1 MLKTIKDFFSNLFST
16 SVEVDKPFVYPKYDS
31 NKLKRELSV
40 EKKGKEDGL
49 ANIPPH
55 TSKEVIGYEKTI
67 TNNLIT
73 KVTEVEANTRGEIQ
87 TLVEDISHLEID
99 NLRKKIEDYN
109 DETKDEFAKLRNEE
123 GNFKYYES
131 QEVQNIN
138 KIFKE
143 FQDNN
148 NLTRAPRYPDSKR
161 LSYAIIFALI
171 VLEIFLNSVFFKE
184 FTTSGILGGVFVAL
198 SIAGLNVGLGY
209 LYGEH
214 VSRFINHV
222 SSFKKFLAY
231 SLGLV
236 FIISITLVNFFAAH
250 LRDVIDTA
258 IKLGEMANSVEMMTV
273 AKQLINTPF
282 ALNSF
287 ESILLIIIGMF
298 FSITAMVKMYFADDP
313 YPGYGELDREKKI
326 KTHEHY
332 SEIQEYIESCRSK
345 MKERALD
352 IRNTITGIST
362 HLNLLTNYKGRLTLY
377 TTNFKTYLNQVQTI
391 ADEIV
396 NEYRSTNM
404 RNRPEP
410 KKFPKYYDKPFI
422 MAYQPLIEFPET
434 KIEELLT
441 NLEKIKDNS
450 EKLTYERVAV
460 IHKEYKKA
468 LNEFKDIKELD
479 IQSYLD
485 EINE

>member
-1 MLKTIKDFFSNLFST
+1 MLKTIKDFFSNFFST

-73 KVTEVEANTRGEIQ
+73 KVTEVEANARGEIQ

-171 VLEIFLNSVFFKE
+171 VVEIFLNSVFFKE

-214 VSRFINHV
+214 VSRYINHIT
-222 SSFKKFLAY
+222 SFKKFLAY
-231 SLGLV
+231 GLGLV

-273 AKQLINTPF
+273 AKQLANTPF

-345 MKERALD
+345 MKERVLD

-404 RNRPEP
+404 RHRPEP

-434 KIEELLT
+434 KIDELLT

>member
-1 MLKTIKDFFSNLFST
+1 MLKTIKDFFLNLFST
-16 SVEVDKPFVYPKYDS
+16 SVEFDRPFVYPKYDS

-73 KVTEVEANTRGEIQ
+73 KVTEVEANARGEIQ

-171 VLEIFLNSVFFKE
+171 VVEIFLNSVFFKE
-184 FTTSGILGGVFVAL
+184 FTTSGSLGGVFVAL

-282 ALNSF
+282 GLNSF

-345 MKERALD
+345 MKERVLD

-404 RNRPEP
+404 RHRPEP

-434 KIEELLT
+434 KIDELLT
-441 NLEKIKDNS
+441 NLEKIKDKS

>member
-1 MLKTIKDFFSNLFST
+1 
-16 SVEVDKPFVYPKYDS
+16 
-31 NKLKRELSV
+31 
-40 EKKGKEDGL
+40 
-49 ANIPPH
+49 
-55 TSKEVIGYEKTI
+55 
-67 TNNLIT
+67 
-73 KVTEVEANTRGEIQ
+73 
-87 TLVEDISHLEID
+87 
-99 NLRKKIEDYN
+99 
-109 DETKDEFAKLRNEE
+109 
-123 GNFKYYES
+123 
-131 QEVQNIN
+131 
-138 KIFKE
+138 
-143 FQDNN
+143 
-148 NLTRAPRYPDSKR
+148 
-161 LSYAIIFALI
+161 
-171 VLEIFLNSVFFKE
+171 
-184 FTTSGILGGVFVAL
+184 
-198 SIAGLNVGLGY
+198 
-209 LYGEH
+209 
-214 VSRFINHV
+214 
-222 SSFKKFLAY
+222 
-231 SLGLV
+231 
-236 FIISITLVNFFAAH
+236 
-250 LRDVIDTA
+250 
-258 IKLGEMANSVEMMTV
+258 
-273 AKQLINTPF
+273 
-282 ALNSF
+282 
-287 ESILLIIIGMF
+287 
-298 FSITAMVKMYFADDP
+298 
-313 YPGYGELDREKKI
+313 
-326 KTHEHY
+326 
-332 SEIQEYIESCRSK
+332 
-345 MKERALD
+345 MKERVLD